1 MSVEAHKETHGFQTE
16 VKQILDLMIHSLYSN
31 KEIFLREIISNAS
44 DALDKLRFLSVAD
57 KSYKQDGELSIHV
70 DFDKESRSIIIED
83 NGVGMSRDDVVT
95 NLGTIAKSGTKEF
108 IQSLTGD
115 KTQDTKL
122 IGQFGV
128 GFYSVFMVADKV
140 TVETRRA
147 NLETEEGVYWEST
160 GDGQYTI
167 ENMDKSTVGTKITLH
182 LKEGENEF
190 LESWR
195 LRSIITKYSDHISF
209 PVTMKKEPMPAND
222 AENEKDKGK
231 DIVDVPEE
239 ETVNK
244 ATALWLRAKSE
255 LKQEDYE
262 EFYKYLT
269 HDFENPLAFAHNKV
283 EGKLEY
289 TSLLYISKRAPFDLW
304 HRDQKF
310 GLKLYIQR
318 VFIMDE
324 VSQFLPNYFRFVK
337 GIVDCNDLPLNV
349 SREILQGSKAVDN
362 IKNALTKRI
371 FSMIE
376 AMAKNKKEDYAV
388 FWKQFGNVLK
398 EGPAEDFANKEK
410 IAKLLRF
417 ASTHNDTDNQDVSLE
432 DYISRMNPEQE
443 KIYYVTAETFAAAK
457 NSPYLEKLREKG
469 LEVLLMHDR
478 IDEWLM
484 NNLSEFSGKQ
494 FQSVSKGDLD
504 LGKLEDEKDKEKHQE
519 QVTECKELV
528 EKVQKYLGDKVK
540 EVRVSSRLK
549 SSPAC
554 IVVSEDEMALQMQR
568 MMAAA
573 GQQMPASKPIFEI
586 NPEHIIIT
594 KLKDESDD
602 NKFNDWVD
610 VLFDQSVLAES
621 GQLDDPARFVEKLS
635 KLMLQLTQ

>member
-16 VKQILDLMIHSLYSN
+16 VKQVLDLMIHSLYSN
-31 KEIFLREIISNAS
+31 KEIFLRELVSNSS
-44 DALDKLRFLSVAD
+44 DALDKLRFLAVSD

-70 DFDKESRSIIIED
+70 DFDKNSRSIIIED

-147 NLETEEGVYWEST
+147 NLSSEEGVHWEST

-167 ENMDKSTVGTKITLH
+167 ENMDKPTVGTKITLH
-182 LKEGENEF
+182 LKEGEDEF

-209 PVTMKKEPMPAND
+209 PVIMKKEPMPAND
-222 AENEKDKGK
+222 PENEKDKDK

-269 HDFENPLAFAHNKV
+269 HDFEGPLAYAHNKV

-289 TSLLYISKRAPFDLW
+289 TSLLYIPKRAPYDLW
-304 HRDQKF
+304 HREQKF

-318 VFIMDE
+318 VFIMDD

-349 SREILQGSKAVDN
+349 SREILQNSKSVDN

-398 EGPAEDFANKEK
+398 EGPAEDFANREK

-417 ASTHNDTDNQDVSLE
+417 ASTHNDTDNQEVSLE
-432 DYISRMNPEQE
+432 DYIGRMKPEQE
-443 KIYYVTAETFAAAK
+443 KIYYVTADTFAAAK
-457 NSPYLEKLREKG
+457 SSPYLEKLREKG
-469 LEVLLMHDR
+469 LEVLLMYDR

-484 NNLSEFSGKQ
+484 SNLNEFSGKQ

-504 LGKLEDEKDKEKHQE
+504 LGKLEDEKDKAKHKE
-519 QVTECKELV
+519 QVTE
-528 EKVQKYLGDKVK
+528 
-540 EVRVSSRLK
+540 
-549 SSPAC
+549 
-554 IVVSEDEMALQMQR
+554 
-568 MMAAA
+568 
-573 GQQMPASKPIFEI
+573 
-586 NPEHIIIT
+586 
-594 KLKDESDD
+594 
-602 NKFNDWVD
+602 
-610 VLFDQSVLAES
+610 
-621 GQLDDPARFVEKLS
+621 
-635 KLMLQLTQ
+635 

>member
-31 KEIFLREIISNAS
+31 KEIFLRELISNSS
-44 DALDKLRFLSVAD
+44 DALDKLRFLAVSD

-70 DFDKESRSIIIED
+70 DFDKEAKAIIIED
-83 NGVGMSRDDVVT
+83 NGVGMSRDDVVA

-108 IQSLTGD
+108 LSSLTGN
-115 KTQDTKL
+115 KSQDTKL

-128 GFYSVFMVADKV
+128 GFYAVFMVADSV

-147 NLETEEGVYWEST
+147 NLKADEAVHWVST
-160 GDGQYTI
+160 GDGKYTI
-167 ENMDKSTVGTKITLH
+167 ENTTKDTVGTKITLH
-182 LKEGENEF
+182 MKEGEDEF
-190 LESWR
+190 LEGWR

-209 PVTMKKEPMPAND
+209 PVIMKKEVAPAND
-222 AENEKDKGK
+222 ADKEADKAK

-255 LKQEDYE
+255 LTQEEYD
-262 EFYKYLT
+262 EFYKYLS
-269 HDFENPLAFAHNKV
+269 HDYENPLTYAHNKV

-289 TSLLYISKRAPFDLW
+289 TSLLYVPKKAPFDMW
-304 HRDQKF
+304 QRDHKY
-310 GLKLYIQR
+310 GLKLYVQR
-318 VFIMDE
+318 VFIMDD
-324 VSQFLPNYFRFVK
+324 VAQFLPNYFRFVK

-349 SREILQGSKAVDN
+349 SREILQKSKSVDG
-362 IKNALTKRI
+362 IKGALTKRI

-376 AMAKNKKEDYAV
+376 SMATKKKEDYAI

-398 EGPAEDFANKEK
+398 EGPAEDFANKERV
-410 IAKLLRF
+410 AKLLRF
-417 ASTHNDTDNQDVSLE
+417 SSTHTDSETQDVSLD
-432 DYISRMNPEQE
+432 DYINRMKDDQE

-469 LEVLLMHDR
+469 LEIILLYDR
-478 IDEWLM
+478 VDEWLM
-484 NNLSEFSGKQ
+484 SNLNEYSGKQ

-528 EKVQKYLGDKVK
+528 EKIQKYLEDKVK

-549 SSPAC
+549 TSPAC
-554 IVVSEDEMALQMQR
+554 IVVSADDMALQMQR
-568 MMAAA
+568 MMSAA

-586 NPEHIIIT
+586 NPDHLIIS
-594 KLKDESDD
+594 KLKAESDD

-610 VLFDQSVLAES
+610 VLFDQSILAES
-621 GQLDDPARFVEKLS
+621 GQLDDPARFVEKLN
-635 KLMLQLTQ
+635 KLMLQLSQ